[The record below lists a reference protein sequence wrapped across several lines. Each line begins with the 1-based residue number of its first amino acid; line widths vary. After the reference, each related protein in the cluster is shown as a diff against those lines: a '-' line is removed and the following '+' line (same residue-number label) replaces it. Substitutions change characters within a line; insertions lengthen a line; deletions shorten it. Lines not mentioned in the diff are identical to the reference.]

1 MKVALPSPRTRGF
14 YSNFI
19 TADLKTM
26 ACPSKYKSMQQF
38 WKYYK
43 GQKRAPIMTIV
54 IGGNHEATNHM
65 QELPYGGWLAE
76 NIYYLGYA
84 GVVNFGGIRIGGI
97 SGVFKGYDYNKGNFF
112 RV

>member
-1 MKVALPSPRTRGF
+1 
-14 YSNFI
+14 
-19 TADLKTM
+19 M
-26 ACPSKYKSMQQF
+26 ACPPKYKAMQQF

-43 GQKRAPIMTIV
+43 GQKRAPVLTIV

-84 GVVNFGGIRIGGI
+84 GVVNFGGIRIGGV
-97 SGVFKGYDYNKGNFF
+97 SGVFKGYDYNKGRFNEDLWCFSYYSDLRSF
-112 RV
+112 RTPSL